1 MHGAAAFPCVNLP
14 VRMRPLARL
23 NQYFVAYWRLFV
35 PGLLLTM
42 LSAAFAIAVPVV
54 VRQAVD
60 SIPRFVTL
68 YRQFEGTEAQ
78 SALFADFFWTFLV
91 LGLIV
96 IGLSIASGLCSF
108 LMRQTV
114 IVASRHIEF
123 DMRNRLYD
131 HLQKLPQSFYNRTAT
146 GDVITRST
154 SDIEQVR
161 RYIGPAIMYLTRAL
175 VIVITALV
183 VMLIISP
190 RLTLYALM
198 PMPLLGVAIFIVA
211 QLVHKRSDALQ
222 RQYSQ
227 LTSRVQEAL
236 SGIRVLK
243 AYAREESE
251 AAAFDTESDT
261 YKARMLDLARVE
273 AAWRPVFVLVVGLSE
288 ILVVWVGAR
297 LVAEGVITIGNI
309 AEYIIYVALMTW
321 PVAALGLVI
330 SMMQRASASVE
341 RINAVLDTKP
351 AITDGPLTDG
361 SPEKIEGHITFEDVS
376 FRYGNDLP
384 WALQDISFD
393 LPAGGTLAV
402 VGRTGS
408 GKSTL
413 VELLG
418 RLMDP
423 VNGRILLDGRDIRT
437 LPLSVLRSSIGY
449 VLQDVFL
456 FSKSVGENIAFGT
469 LDASQDAI
477 EQAAHEAELLDNVL
491 DFPKGFATMVG
502 ERGVALSGGQKQR
515 TTIARALIRNPR
527 LLILDD
533 ALSSVDSATESRI
546 LHHLRR
552 RYGRQ
557 TLIIVSHRISSV
569 QDADHILVLE
579 TGRIIERGGHE
590 DLVALGGLYA
600 QLYEKQ
606 LLEAELE
613 AM

>member
-1 MHGAAAFPCVNLP
+1 
-14 VRMRPLARL
+14 MRPLARL
-23 NQYFVAYWRLFV
+23 NQYFVSYWRLFV
-35 PGLLLTM
+35 PGLILTM

-60 SIPRFVTL
+60 SIPRFVAL

-78 SALFADFFWTFLV
+78 SGLFTDLFWTFCV
-91 LGLIV
+91 FGLIV

-175 VIVITALV
+175 VIVITAIV
-183 VMLIISP
+183 VMLVISP
-190 RLTLYALM
+190 RLTLYALL
-198 PMPLLGVAIFIVA
+198 PMPLLGIAIFIVA

-222 RQYSQ
+222 RQYSH

-243 AYAREESE
+243 AYAREETE
-251 AAAFDTESDT
+251 ASAFDAESDT

-330 SMMQRASASVE
+330 SMMQRANASIE
-341 RINAVLDTKP
+341 RIYAVLDTKP
-351 AITDGPLTDG
+351 AISDGPQTDG
-361 SPEKIEGHITFEDVS
+361 SPVQIQGHVTFEEVS
-376 FRYGNDLP
+376 FRYGEDLP
-384 WALQDISFD
+384 WALRDVSFD
-393 LPAGGTLAV
+393 LPAGGTLAI

-418 RLMDP
+418 RLIDP
-423 VNGRILLDGRDIRT
+423 VRGRILLDGQEIRT
-437 LPLSVLRSSIGY
+437 IPLSILRGNIGY

-456 FSKSVGENIAFGT
+456 FSESVGENIAFGT
-469 LDASQDAI
+469 LGATQDAI
-477 EQAAHEAELLDNVL
+477 EQAAYEAELLDNVL
-491 DFPKGFATMVG
+491 DFPNGFDTNVG
-502 ERGVALSGGQKQR
+502 ERGVTLSGGQKQR
-515 TTIARALIRNPR
+515 TTIARALVRNPR
-527 LLILDD
+527 LLIFDD
-533 ALSSVDSATESRI
+533 ALSSVDTNTESRI

-557 TLIIVSHRISSV
+557 TLIVVSHRISSV

-579 TGRIIERGGHE
+579 AGRVIERGAHE
-590 DLVALGGLYA
+590 YLVRKGGLYA
-600 QLYEKQ
+600 QLYERQ